1 MANLEMTDG
10 GGQDGNKFSSHYYD
24 SYSLPYDDF
33 PVNPSVPEDDDY
45 SKLHLADG
53 SIAAPAEV
61 LFSGQQEKG
70 CVCFIDM
77 INSTKIVDKMA
88 ESDLSR
94 YYSTFLND
102 MTSIIL
108 NFEGTLIKNS
118 GDALMY
124 YFSVP
129 SDRNNQQL
137 LDILRDVLDCG
148 ITMIAAH
155 EHINTKLKIQD
166 LPPLNYRISADYGT
180 VTIAKSST
188 SQNIDLFG
196 SVVNH
201 CAKINSKAPMN
212 GMAIGDDLYQ
222 PIQSPDNKAFFDD
235 YYVFERIGEYQIG
248 VQDQYAIYSV
258 ESNPLKNRILN
269 PFTRKSIRASWQ

>member
-1 MANLEMTDG
+1 MTNLEITDG
-10 GGQDGNKFSSHYYD
+10 SEQGDNSSSSHDHLDYL
-24 SYSLPYDDF
+24 LPYEDF
-33 PVNPSVPEDDDY
+33 PVNPSTPDDDY
-45 SKLHLADG
+45 SKLELANG
-53 SIAAPAEV
+53 SIATPAEV
-61 LFSGQQEKG
+61 LFSGRQEKG

-77 INSTKIVDKMA
+77 VNSTKIVDKMT

-108 NFEGTLIKNS
+108 NFGGTLIKNS

-124 YFSVP
+124 YFSFP
-129 SDRNNQQL
+129 DNTKNQQI
-137 LDILRDVLDCG
+137 LDVLRDVLDCG

-166 LPPLNYRISADYGT
+166 LPPLNYRISSDYGT

-201 CAKINSKAPMN
+201 CAKINSKAPAN

-222 PIQSPDNKAFFDD
+222 AILSLENKTFFDD
-235 YYVFERIGEYQIG
+235 YYVFERIGEFPVG
-248 VQDQYAIYSV
+248 TRDQYTIYSV
-258 ESNPLKNRILN
+258 QSNPLKNRILN
-269 PFTRKSIRASWQ
+269 PFTRKSIRASRQ